1 MSPPKRRYAP
11 PPPEG
16 ASALGRPGGAQ
27 SLNLATLARR
37 LAALIYE
44 SLLLVAVV
52 FAANFALLPLV
63 TPSRAGKAAELVVPA
78 LPERVALFWLMFAV
92 LAAYFVWCWSNGRRT
107 LAMKTWRLAL
117 ARRDGGAVTPR
128 SALAR
133 YLACWIG
140 PGLALGAYAVLSLY
154 GYGAHAA
161 WLVAFNFLWAFV
173 DRERQFLHDRVAGT
187 RIVNDGA
194 TG

>member
-1 MSPPKRRYAP
+1 LSLASLPRRF
-11 PPPEG
+11 
-16 ASALGRPGGAQ
+16 
-27 SLNLATLARR
+27 
-37 LAALIYE
+37 AALVYE

-63 TPSRAGKAAELVVPA
+63 TPGRAGKAAELVVPA
-78 LPERVALFWLMFAV
+78 LPERIALFWLTFAV
-92 LAAYFVWCWSNGRRT
+92 LAAYFVWCWSGGRRT

-117 ARRDGGAVTPR
+117 ARKDDDAVTPR
-128 SALAR
+128 TALLR

-140 PGLALGAYAVLSLY
+140 PALALAGYFALLRW
-154 GYGAHAA
+154 GYGAHAL

-187 RIVNDGA
+187 RIVNAGA
-194 TG
+194 TA